1 MTTKTIT
8 KKMIVN
14 ALKKDLVLL
23 NKQKKAIGAEKEG
36 QPSSHSYPRLLVI
49 DNIAI
54 GSNTATGRVKKTF
67 LGDWPQSQLL
77 QIWQANSGSNGFRA
91 LTLDNDGSCFAL
103 SGDDVL
109 NICRNFAPEAVYV
122 RPTDAVSLE
131 MAERVIETLG
141 VPYAVHIMDDWPDRL
156 RMTNSDQFLI
166 LDRSLKNLLSRAS
179 IRWSIC
185 KKMSLAYS
193 ERYGVN
199 FESLANGVEINHF
212 SSAKKEMKR
221 PFIVRYMGGLAND
234 MSFDSVFEIAQVISQ
249 LYREIEIEF
258 HIHTMDWYRRAAETA
273 AVGLN
278 GVYISELVPWSQYYN
293 AMSSSDTLVIAYNFD
308 ETSVNYTKFSLANK
322 MPECL
327 ASGVPLLAY
336 GPSDVATIEYLE
348 KTSCSCVVNQRNPLL
363 LKENL
368 LRLAT
373 SPELRNTLASKA
385 RDFAARNLS
394 SQMAHKRFRQGITRI
409 AIGSCD

>member
-1 MTTKTIT
+1 MGT
-8 KKMIVN
+8 N
-14 ALKKDLVLL
+14 LK
-23 NKQKKAIGAEKEG
+23 NFAIGAEKEE
-36 QPSSHSYPRLLVI
+36 QLLSHNYPRLLVV
-49 DNIAI
+49 DSTPI
-54 GSNTATGRVKKTF
+54 GSNTATGRLKKTL
-67 LGDWPQSQLL
+67 LGDWPKSQFL
-77 QIWQANSGSNGFRA
+77 QIWQENNGFHA
-91 LTLDNDGSCFAL
+91 LTDGSCFAL
-103 SGDDVL
+103 SGEDVL
-109 NICRNFAPEAVYV
+109 NLCRNFAPEGVYV

-131 MAERVIETLG
+131 MAERVIDTLG

-156 RMTNSDQFLI
+156 RMTNSDQFFI

-212 SSAKKEMKR
+212 SSNDIAKTEMKR
-221 PFIVRYMGGLAND
+221 PLIVRYMGGLAND
-234 MSFDSVFEIAQVISQ
+234 MSFDSVFDIAQVISQ

-258 HIHTMDWYRRAAETA
+258 HIHTMDWYRKAAEKA
-273 AVGLN
+273 SIGLN
-278 GVYISELVPWSQYYN
+278 GTYIYELVPWSQYYN
-293 AMSSSDTLVIAYNFD
+293 TMSSSDVLVIAYNFD
-308 ETSVNYTKFSLANK
+308 EISVNYTKFSLANK

-348 KTSCSCVVNQRNPLL
+348 KASCSCVVNQRNLLL

-373 SPELRNTLASKA
+373 IPELRNTLASKA

-394 SQMAHKRFRQGITRI
+394 SQMAHKRFRQGITCMI
-409 AIGSCD
+409 L